1 MTEPKKK
8 RAHYV
13 NNQEFLEA
21 LIQYKK
27 DCYDAENSGE
37 DKPVIP
43 NYIGECLLKIATHL
57 SYKPNFINYSYRDD
71 MILDGV
77 ENCILY
83 LSNFNPE
90 KSKNPFSYFTQ
101 IIYYAFLRRIMKE
114 RKQSY
119 VKNKMIQELPMEV
132 FDQLEGDDAFYSNQY
147 IEFRRSTQN
156 FDDYIE
162 RRKQKKLED
171 RLKRSMGLDELAI
184 DDGDSNNED
193 SDNN

>member
-43 NYIGECLLKIATHL
+43 NYIGECLLKIGTHL

-114 RKQSY
+114 KKQSY

-171 RLKRSMGLDELAI
+171 RLKRSMGLDELSI
-184 DDGDSNNED
+184 DNGDSNNED

>member
-114 RKQSY
+114 KKQSY

-147 IEFRRSTQN
+147 IDFRRSTQN

-184 DDGDSNNED
+184 DDGDSKNED

>member
-1 MTEPKKK
+1 MAEPKKK

-101 IIYYAFLRRIMKE
+101 IIYYAFLRKIMKE
-114 RKQSY
+114 KKQSY

-132 FDQLEGDDAFYSNQY
+132 LDQLAGDDSFYSNQY
-147 IEFRRSTQN
+147 IDFRRSTQN

-184 DDGDSNNED
+184 DNGDSNNED

>member
-147 IEFRRSTQN
+147 IDFRRSTQN

-184 DDGDSNNED
+184 DDGDSTNED

>member
-147 IEFRRSTQN
+147 IDFRRSTQN

-184 DDGDSNNED
+184 DDGDSTDED

>member
-1 MTEPKKK
+1 MKTEKKK
-8 RAHYV
+8 PVHYV

-27 DCYDAENSGE
+27 DCYDAEQSGE
-37 DKPVIP
+37 EKPIIP

-57 SYKPNFINYSYRDD
+57 SFKPNFINYSYRDD

-101 IIYYAFLRRIMKE
+101 IIYYAFLRKIMKE

-119 VKNKMIQELPMEV
+119 VKNKMIQELPMEL
-132 FDQLEGDDAFYSNQY
+132 FEIAEGDDGKYTNTY
-147 IEFRRSTQN
+147 VDFRRSTQQ

-162 RRKQKKLED
+162 KRKAKKLED
-171 RLKRSMGLDELAI
+171 RLKKSLGLEDLSNDNGDDDEN
-184 DDGDSNNED
+184 SNNY
-193 SDNN
+193 

>member
-147 IEFRRSTQN
+147 IDFRRSTQN

-162 RRKQKKLED
+162 RRKQKKIED

-184 DDGDSNNED
+184 DNGDSTNED